1 MCHEHGYNTHEHE
14 FGRSHSGRGLCRE
27 HPDVPALLKCSL
39 LQRCKSSQIHS
50 DTGSQDVQ
58 DLRGGEVGGQ
68 LTLRLTLSSQG
79 AFAPH
84 PPNPLGCVAMSGND
98 LVAQP
103 GRGVAK
109 GM

>member
-1 MCHEHGYNTHEHE
+1 M
-14 FGRSHSGRGLCRE
+14 
-27 HPDVPALLKCSL
+27 
-39 LQRCKSSQIHS
+39 
-50 DTGSQDVQ
+50 Q